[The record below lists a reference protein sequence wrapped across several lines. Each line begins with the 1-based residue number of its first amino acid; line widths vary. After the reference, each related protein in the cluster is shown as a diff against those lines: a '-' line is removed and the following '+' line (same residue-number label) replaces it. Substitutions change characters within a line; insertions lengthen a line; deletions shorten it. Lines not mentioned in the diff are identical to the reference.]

1 MNEHENCDNCNYC
14 GTKFVCPK
22 CNCRAGILEGL
33 KMAYK
38 DMSDYYNK
46 YSSEFAHHDT
56 GGAMLTMVDDLIKQ
70 YSGDE

>member
-33 KMAYK
+33 RMAL
-38 DMSDYYNK
+38 DAVMEEEATDDDPADYVQYCIK
-46 YSSEFAHHDT
+46 T
-56 GGAMLTMVDDLIKQ
+56 TIQKLIKQ